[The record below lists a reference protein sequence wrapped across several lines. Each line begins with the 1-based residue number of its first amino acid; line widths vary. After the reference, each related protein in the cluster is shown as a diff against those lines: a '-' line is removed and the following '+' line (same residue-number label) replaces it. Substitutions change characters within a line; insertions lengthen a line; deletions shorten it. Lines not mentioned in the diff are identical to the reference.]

1 MYLALST
8 YNTEFVAL
16 AVSMMNWSK
25 GNSCCASGR
34 RLGSQHCCLGWA
46 DRNDPFCGNIFDVSY
61 CTLFISFENQTQVC
75 TLGWV
80 FAFMAK
86 KIR

>member
-16 AVSMMNWSK
+16 AVSTMNLVQK
-25 GNSCCASGR
+25 GNACCASGC

-46 DRNDPFCGNIFDVSY
+46 DRDDSFYGKNLDVSY
-61 CTLFISFENQTQVC
+61 STFEN
-75 TLGWV
+75 
-80 FAFMAK
+80 
-86 KIR
+86 